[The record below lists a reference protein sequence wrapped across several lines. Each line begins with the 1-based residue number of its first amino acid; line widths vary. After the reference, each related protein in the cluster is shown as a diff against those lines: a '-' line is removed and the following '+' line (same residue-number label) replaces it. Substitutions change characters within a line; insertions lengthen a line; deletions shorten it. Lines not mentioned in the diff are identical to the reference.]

1 MKINNPE
8 PFSYADIF
16 FVPVDAKKVY
26 D

>member
-1 MKINNPE
+1 MKINDPE
-8 PFSYADIF
+8 PFLYADIF

>member
-1 MKINNPE
+1 MKINDPE